1 MKHRHVKLAISPYH
15 LTTREVPAMAALLL
29 GDHVVTLLPEPATG
43 TSRDD
48 VDRAVNASPRYIRL
62 LDSWR
67 WASPLFKSRVIES
80 MVNGVTPFAEFEGVV
95 HDIEAEESLTPLRP
109 MAKLIR
115 SLDPAAFLDL
125 LSADI
130 LRGGPN
136 PSMSIPVAAALD
148 RFSLANDYIS
158 VRAGATSV
166 AQRAESKLS
175 RRLFNISA
183 PFLLRAGGTR
193 LSRARQALEDPLQE
207 LRIAVLRVF
216 QAATSAQPDASEAAS
231 RAVQALRAVAD
242 QYAAA
247 FRSLRVLTGDDED
260 EGVRVTW
267 GWVSISGVLLPDD
280 CVLRSS
286 RAAMQTMQASAATP
300 STRGSDWAE
309 HASREARETRW
320 MPSLILREM
329 DVRPDAD

>member
-1 MKHRHVKLAISPYH
+1 MQHRPLNLAVSPYH

-48 VDRAVNASPRYIRL
+48 VDRAVNASPRYVGL

-67 WASPLFKSRVIES
+67 WASPLFRARIIES
-80 MVNGVTPFAEFEGVV
+80 IVNGTTPFAEFEGVV
-95 HDIEAEESLTPLRP
+95 HDIEVEESLAPLRP

-115 SLDPAAFLDL
+115 SLDPAAFLDV

-136 PSMSIPVAAALD
+136 PSMSIPVAASLD
-148 RFSLANDYIS
+148 RFSLAHDYVSI
-158 VRAGATSV
+158 RAGATSV

-175 RRLFNISA
+175 RRLVYVGA
-183 PFLLRAGGTR
+183 PFLRRAGGSR
-193 LSRARQALEDPLQE
+193 LARARQALESPLAE
-207 LRIAVLRVF
+207 LRGAILRVF
-216 QAATSAQPDASEAAS
+216 SIAISTQPDAAEATA
-231 RAVQALRAVAD
+231 RAAQALRAVAD

-247 FRSLRVLTGDDED
+247 FRSLRVLRGDDED

-286 RAAMQTMQASAATP
+286 RAAMQTMQASAAA
-300 STRGSDWAE
+300 SSRGAAWAE
-309 HASREARETRW
+309 HASRDARATRW

-329 DVRPDAD
+329 DVRPDID